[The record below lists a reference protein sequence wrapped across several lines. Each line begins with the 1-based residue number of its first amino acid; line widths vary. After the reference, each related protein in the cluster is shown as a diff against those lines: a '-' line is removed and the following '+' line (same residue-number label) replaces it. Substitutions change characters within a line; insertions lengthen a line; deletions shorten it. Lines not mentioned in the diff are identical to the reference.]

1 LRGRTSSRGGN
12 TETAYRLRRECAE
25 STEVAERV
33 RRQYE
38 QREHSTNVLFK
49 YGHSTDVRDVQE
61 DFKVRQFRLWQVIR
75 FLHSHRALQKL
86 PKKED
91 VANTRRQET
100 TTIRATVSFFLP
112 PLLPLLLLLLL
123 QAAHCCGTCTWS
135 GSLSSSEELLT
146 SAGAGAGGGGVA
158 ACFELFALV
167 GRVDPFAGMV

>member
-1 LRGRTSSRGGN
+1 MRGRTSSRGGN

-112 PLLPLLLLLLL
+112 PLLPLLLLLF
-123 QAAHCCGTCTWS
+123 AAG
-135 GSLSSSEELLT
+135 GSLLRNVHMERFTVFFRRTIDFSRSRCRWRWRSSMLRTFRL
-146 SAGAGAGGGGVA
+146 
-158 ACFELFALV
+158 
-167 GRVDPFAGMV
+167 GRPR